1 MRTVE
6 RYCSNDNNNNSNHK
20 HSPPTKSFPIK
31 SP

>member
-20 HSPPTKSFPIK
+20 HSPPTKSSPIK